1 MVQTMNEYV
10 GFIGEPLEII
20 FKTNIFVDENMS
32 VDVDHDY
39 QMTIFNQNGETVLE
53 LYPDIG
59 LGIMIDQNLKADVSA
74 YIGDCSILGSG
85 TYRYEISICNRARLM
100 IFNDSGTI
108 IIATKQEGQNYF
120 KPPVKPWDLLNP
132 GKDRSSREERKRRF
146 DICKSCPQLNFGICK
161 ECGCAMALK
170 TSLKDAFCPLHK
182 W

>member
-1 MVQTMNEYV
+1 MNEYV
-10 GFIGEPLEII
+10 GFVGEPLEII
-20 FKTNIFVDENMS
+20 FKTNIFVDESMA

-39 QMTIFNQNGETVLE
+39 QMTIFNENGEVALE

-59 LGIMIDQNLKADVSA
+59 LGIMIDQKLKVELSA
-74 YIGDCSILGSG
+74 YIGDCSVLDPGR
-85 TYRYEISICNRARLM
+85 YKYEISIYNRARRM
-100 IFNDSGTI
+100 VFSSSGEI
-108 IIATKQEGQNYF
+108 IITKKQEGQNSF
-120 KPPVKPWDLLNP
+120 RPPVKPWDLLNP

-146 DICKSCPQLNFGICK
+146 DICKSCPQLSFGICK